1 VTVRI
6 KYGGWWSPIVIFRG
20 RTSGGKYLGANV
32 IHSTERDT
40 SGAITPAS
48 STDNAAVIMHSCA
61 AAERQR
67 IAAGAVLRKGLE
79 GHARTWGRAPELLR
93 TAPTGAPL

>member
-1 VTVRI
+1 VISDGDFLGADVRRQ
-6 KYGGWWSPIVIFRG
+6 V
-20 RTSGGKYLGANV
+20 SGGRENV